1 MISLCRPAYY
11 RAYTTPMFAG
21 LSTDTKPVNVPN
33 GSRFTEIDTS
43 ILYFFDK
50 TTESWV
56 AKTVHSWGYPIKSY
70 DSLLISQVYSVIQ
83 DGYALIVEYG
93 WVVYDYTPTYTTADN
108 GKSAWSCR
116 RQVGMG
122 CQVLKKG

>member
-1 MISLCRPAYY
+1 MITLCRPAYY
-11 RAYTTPMFAG
+11 RAYTTPMFVG

-56 AKTVHSWGYPIKSY
+56 AKIIHSWEYPIKSY
-70 DSLLISQVYSVIQ
+70 DSLLISQAYSVIQ
-83 DGYALIVEYG
+83 NEDTLLIE
-93 WVVYDYTPTYTTADN
+93 
-108 GKSAWSCR
+108 
-116 RQVGMG
+116 
-122 CQVLKKG
+122 

>member
-1 MISLCRPAYY
+1 MITLCRPAYY

-56 AKTVHSWGYPIKSY
+56 AKIIHSWEYPIKGY
-70 DSLLISQVYSVIQ
+70 DSLLISQAYSVIQ
-83 DGYALIVEYG
+83 NEDTLLIE
-93 WVVYDYTPTYTTADN
+93 
-108 GKSAWSCR
+108 
-116 RQVGMG
+116 
-122 CQVLKKG
+122 

>member
-1 MISLCRPAYY
+1 MITLCRPAYY

-50 TTESWV
+50 TT
-56 AKTVHSWGYPIKSY
+56 
-70 DSLLISQVYSVIQ
+70 
-83 DGYALIVEYG
+83 
-93 WVVYDYTPTYTTADN
+93 
-108 GKSAWSCR
+108 
-116 RQVGMG
+116 
-122 CQVLKKG
+122 